1 MNFTREPIIETI
13 ISPKE
18 GCKLLVRSSKG
29 GSGAEEYYVDA
40 VEVVS
45 FGRAFFFRS
54 MERPKA
60 FLVPVSDYE
69 VLEVKETRVALKNV
83 SHERNIKI
91 GGGREASLRHSHRE
105 PPAERDQEPLV
116 AEEEQPAAEEAGLE
130 SAVGARMDKRRDRR
144 RRRHR
149 RSPDDQDWSERRP
162 HQQESQPQPE
172 GEQKAQGGGAEDEA
186 KVSSQMFSSLIPPP
200 STLIS
205 QTIGRYKDKEFMEG
219 IKEVEPK
226 EHKAKK
232 ERPSDDEEKDRKEP
246 PADEEPTGSESAPLH
261 RVAPSVVS
269 EHLEV
274 KSFSSTHFS
283 PLQGGSDSYFY

>member
-1 MNFTREPIIETI
+1 VNFTREPIIETI

-18 GCKLLVRSSKG
+18 GSKLLVRSSKG

-69 VLEVKETRVALKNV
+69 VLEVKEMRVALKNV

-91 GGGREASLRHSHRE
+91 GGGREASIRHGHRE
-105 PPAERDQEPLV
+105 LAQEREREPV
-116 AEEEQPAAEEAGLE
+116 TASAEEEQQPVAQENGLE
-130 SAVGARMDKRRDRR
+130 VAIGARMEKRRDRR

-149 RSPDDQDWSERRP
+149 RSSEDQDWTERR
-162 HQQESQPQPE
+162 QQSEGQESQLDA
-172 GEQKAQGGGAEDEA
+172 EQKAQGGVAEDET
-186 KVSSQMFSSLIPPP
+186 KVSSAMFSSLIPPP

-205 QTIGRYKDKEFMEG
+205 ETLARYKDKEFMEG
-219 IKEVEPK
+219 VPFKEVGAK
-226 EHKAKK
+226 EKKADKK
-232 ERPSDDEEKDRKEP
+232 SS
-246 PADEEPTGSESAPLH
+246 ADEEPTGSESEPLN
-261 RVAPSVVS
+261 RVSSSVIS
-269 EHLEV
+269 EQLEIR
-274 KSFSSTHFS
+274 SFSSTHFS
-283 PLQGGSDSYFY
+283 PLQGGNDSYFF